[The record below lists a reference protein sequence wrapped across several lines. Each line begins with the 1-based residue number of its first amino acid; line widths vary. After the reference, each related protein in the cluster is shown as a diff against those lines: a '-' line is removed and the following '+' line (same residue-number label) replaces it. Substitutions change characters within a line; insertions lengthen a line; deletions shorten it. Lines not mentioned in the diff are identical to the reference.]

1 MRHSSPVPA
10 LQPVADP
17 AAAHRACTARV
28 LEREGIPVV
37 LALVDRRRGAEATGP
52 PPAPPEAGLV
62 EVFDA
67 YAAALAPGAADD
79 DAAAL
84 YSVVELLGWAH
95 VHPGPAP
102 AAGPAGPA

>member
-1 MRHSSPVPA
+1 M
-10 LQPVADP
+10 PVADP
-17 AAAHRACTARV
+17 VAAHRACTARE

-37 LALVDRRRGAEATGP
+37 LALVDRRPEAVRTG
-52 PPAPPEAGLV
+52 PPAPPEPGLV

-84 YSVVELLGWAH
+84 YAVVELLGWAH
-95 VHPGPAP
+95 VHPGGP
-102 AAGPAGPA
+102 AA